1 MRDTILYWTPNYA
14 TPEIVDMY
22 ERKLAAN
29 SNGVALAPGAADL
42 HAVIPYERFGMYT
55 GAKMRT
61 AEARLKQCQLDRP
74 KALFAGDT
82 VSQGKPEPE
91 G

>member
-1 MRDTILYWTPNYA
+1 MRDTILYWTPQYA
-14 TPEIVDMY
+14 TPEIVDTY

-42 HAVIPYERFGMYT
+42 YAVIPYERFGMYT
-55 GAKMRT
+55 GAKLRT